1 MKTFGRI
8 LIWLAILS
16 ALTLV
21 AMGIWYF
28 AFNGSQ
34 TTESLKWLQFLQT
47 LGTFLLPPIICA
59 WIWDS
64 NHRPFAWLKMSND
77 RHSKTNIRLYL
88 IAILIMICAIPA
100 INLLAD
106 LNSHIKLPESLDFI
120 EQSLRQKEDLAAQLT
135 ERFLQADSV
144 AGMLINVGLL
154 ALLPALSEELTFRGT
169 LQQIIG
175 ERREA
180 GGERRKVQIAIWVS
194 AIIFSAVH
202 MQFYGFVPRMLLGA
216 LFGYMFV
223 WTGSLWVPVLMH
235 FVNNGIAVVVY
246 YLIDSQGLASG
257 SKNWADTIG
266 AGSTWW
272 LGVLSLIVAVV
283 LVITY
288 PGRQEYVRRTRTQ

>member
-1 MKTFGRI
+1 MKKGFFQI
-8 LIWLAILS
+8 VLWLCIVAV
-16 ALTLV
+16 LTLL
-21 AMGIWYF
+21 AMGVWLLF
-28 AFNGSQ
+28 FGGSQ

-47 LGTFLLPPIICA
+47 IGTFLLPPVLCA
-59 WIWDS
+59 WIWDE
-64 NHRPFAWLKMSND
+64 NRKPFRWLGMTRSVDWKW
-77 RHSKTNIRLYL
+77 YVW
-88 IAILIMICAIPA
+88 AVLIMVAAIPA
-100 INLLAD
+100 INLLGD
-106 LNSHIKLPESLDFI
+106 LNSRVELPESLDFI
-120 EQSLRQKEDLAAQLT
+120 EQSLRQKEELAAQLT

-180 GGERRKVQIAIWVS
+180 GGERRKVHIAIWIT
-194 AIIFSAVH
+194 AFIFSAVH

-246 YLIDSQGLASG
+246 YLIDSQGLASD

>member
-1 MKTFGRI
+1 MKKGFFQI
-8 LIWLAILS
+8 VLWLCIVAV
-16 ALTLV
+16 LTLL
-21 AMGIWYF
+21 AMGVWLLF
-28 AFNGSQ
+28 FGGSQ

-47 LGTFLLPPIICA
+47 IGTFLLPPVLCA
-59 WIWDS
+59 WIWGE
-64 NHRPFAWLKMSND
+64 NRKPFRWLGMTRSVDWKW
-77 RHSKTNIRLYL
+77 YVW
-88 IAILIMICAIPA
+88 AVLIMVAAIPA
-100 INLLAD
+100 INLLGD
-106 LNSHIKLPESLDFI
+106 LNSRVELPESLDFI

-180 GGERRKVQIAIWVS
+180 GGERRKVHIAIWVS